1 MNDGRCACAAARSA
15 ASPAR
20 RRAAPLCL
28 GLSLALAALVPKC
41 PMCLVAY
48 LSILGLGGGVAISAY
63 PALRPLSVALIVL
76 SAVAVVLQR
85 RARHRS
91 SASRRPLAAGGG
103 AGAG

>member
-48 LSILGLGGGVAISAY
+48 LSILGLGGVAISAY
-63 PALRPLSVALIVL
+63 PVLRPLSVALIVL